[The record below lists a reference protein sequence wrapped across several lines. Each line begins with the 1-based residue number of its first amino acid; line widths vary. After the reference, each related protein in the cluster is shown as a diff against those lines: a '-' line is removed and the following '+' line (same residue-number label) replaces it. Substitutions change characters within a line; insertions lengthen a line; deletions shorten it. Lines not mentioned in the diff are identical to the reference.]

1 MTASAPT
8 SRSTF
13 RSALRWTPPAFFPF
27 AFALTLFAGLF
38 FAGLFFAGCGGAEE
52 PSESGGDKS
61 AATSDSTD
69 PAESAEETSMPDSTA
84 DENGGA
90 AEADLDPA
98 GPVVAMRTS
107 LGDLRIEL
115 FPDEAPETA
124 ANFLEYVEDGF
135 YDGTIFHRVVRG
147 FVIQGGGF
155 TAEMEEKETRAPI
168 ENEATNGLRNR
179 RGTLAMARTGDPHSA
194 SSQFFVNTKDN
205 AMLDHT
211 GQDRRGWGYAVFGR
225 VISGMET
232 VDRIEASPV
241 VSRNGHND
249 VPDTPVVI
257 ESATVVS
264 R

>member
-1 MTASAPT
+1 MTASARTIPAHI
-8 SRSTF
+8 SRSTSG
-13 RSALRWTPPAFFPF
+13 SAPRPARPAFFPF
-27 AFALTLFAGLF
+27 ALALTLFAGLF
-38 FAGLFFAGCGGAEE
+38 AGCGGAEA
-52 PSESGGDKS
+52 PSESGGDES

-155 TAEMEEKETRAPI
+155 TAEMEEKDTRPPI
-168 ENEATNGLRNR
+168 RNEATNGLRNR

-225 VISGMET
+225 VLSGMET

-241 VSRNGHND
+241 VSRDGHND

-257 ESATVVS
+257 ESATVIS

>member
-1 MTASAPT
+1 MSAFH
-8 SRSTF
+8 STF
-13 RSALRWTPPAFFPF
+13 RSALRSARFGFFPF
-27 AFALTLFAGLF
+27 AFALAL
-38 FAGLFFAGCGGAEE
+38 FAGCGGATEE
-52 PSESGGDKS
+52 TPETGS
-61 AATSDSTD
+61 D
-69 PAESAEETSMPDSTA
+69 PAAAGESATPADTAEENSMPDSTA
-84 DENGGA
+84 DDNGGA
-90 AEADLDPA
+90 TEADLVPA

-115 FPDEAPETA
+115 FPDDAPETA

-155 TAEMEEKETRAPI
+155 TAEMEEKDTRPPI
-168 ENEATNGLRNR
+168 RNEATNGLRNR

-194 SSQFFVNTKDN
+194 SAQFFVNTKDN
-205 AMLDHT
+205 AVLNHT
-211 GQDRRGWGYAVFGR
+211 GQDTRGWGYAVFGR

-232 VDRIEASPV
+232 VDRIEASAV
-241 VSRNGHND
+241 VSRAGFND

>member
-1 MTASAPT
+1 MSAF
-8 SRSTF
+8 RSTF
-13 RSALRWTPPAFFPF
+13 RSARRPARLGFFPF
-27 AFALTLFAGLF
+27 AFALAL
-38 FAGLFFAGCGGAEE
+38 FAGCGGATEE
-52 PSESGGDKS
+52 APETGSES
-61 AATSDSTD
+61 AATG
-69 PAESAEETSMPDSTA
+69 ESATPGEAAEENSMTDSTA
-84 DENGGA
+84 ADDGGA
-90 AEADLDPA
+90 AETDLVPD
-98 GPVVAMRTS
+98 GPVVAMSTS

-115 FPDEAPETA
+115 FPDDAPETA

-155 TAEMEEKETRAPI
+155 TAEMEEKDTRPPI
-168 ENEATNGLRNR
+168 RNEATNGLRNR

-194 SSQFFVNTKDN
+194 SAQFFVNTKDN
-205 AMLDHT
+205 AMLNHT
-211 GQDRRGWGYAVFGR
+211 GQDQRGWGYAVFGR

-232 VDRIEASPV
+232 VDRIEASAV
-241 VSRNGHND
+241 VSRAGFND

>member
-1 MTASAPT
+1 MTASA
-8 SRSTF
+8 STF
-13 RSALRWTPPAFFPF
+13 RSALRPARFGFFPF
-27 AFALTLFAGLF
+27 AFALALL
-38 FAGLFFAGCGGAEE
+38 AGCGGATEE
-52 PSESGGDKS
+52 TPETGS
-61 AATSDSTD
+61 D
-69 PAESAEETSMPDSTA
+69 PAAAGESATPADTAEENSMPDSTA
-84 DENGGA
+84 DDNGGA
-90 AEADLDPA
+90 TEADLVPA

-115 FPDEAPETA
+115 FPDDAPETA

-155 TAEMEEKETRAPI
+155 TAEMEEKDTRPPI
-168 ENEATNGLRNR
+168 RNEATNGLRNR

-194 SSQFFVNTKDN
+194 SAQFFVNTKDN
-205 AMLDHT
+205 AMLNHT
-211 GQDRRGWGYAVFGR
+211 GQDQRGWGYAVFGR

-232 VDRIEASPV
+232 VDRIEASAV
-241 VSRNGHND
+241 VSRAGFND

>member
-1 MTASAPT
+1 MSAF
-8 SRSTF
+8 RSIF
-13 RSALRWTPPAFFPF
+13 RSALRSARPAFFPC
-27 AFALTLFAGLF
+27 AFALALL
-38 FAGLFFAGCGGAEE
+38 AGCGGATEE
-52 PSESGGDKS
+52 TSETGGGES
-61 AATSDSTD
+61 AATGDSTTPAEAAEENSMSDSTD
-69 PAESAEETSMPDSTA
+69 
-84 DENGGA
+84 NGGA
-90 AEADLDPA
+90 AEADLVPA

-115 FPDEAPETA
+115 FPDDAPETA

-155 TAEMEEKETRAPI
+155 TAEMEEKDTRPPI
-168 ENEATNGLRNR
+168 RNEATNGLRNR

-194 SSQFFVNTKDN
+194 SAQFFVNTKDN
-205 AMLDHT
+205 AMLNHT
-211 GQDRRGWGYAVFGR
+211 GQDQRGWGYAVFGR

-232 VDRIEASPV
+232 VDRIEASAV
-241 VSRNGHND
+241 VSRAGFND

>member
-1 MTASAPT
+1 MTVFARIFPAHI
-8 SRSTF
+8 F
-13 RSALRWTPPAFFPF
+13 RSASGPAPRPARPAFFPF
-27 AFALTLFAGLF
+27 ALALTLFAGL
-38 FAGLFFAGCGGAEE
+38 FAGCGGAEE
-52 PSESGGDKS
+52 PSESGSDES

-155 TAEMEEKETRAPI
+155 TAEMEEKETRPPI
-168 ENEATNGLRNR
+168 GNEATNGLRNR

-225 VISGMET
+225 VLSGMET

-241 VSRNGHND
+241 VSRDGHND

-257 ESATVVS
+257 ESATVIS